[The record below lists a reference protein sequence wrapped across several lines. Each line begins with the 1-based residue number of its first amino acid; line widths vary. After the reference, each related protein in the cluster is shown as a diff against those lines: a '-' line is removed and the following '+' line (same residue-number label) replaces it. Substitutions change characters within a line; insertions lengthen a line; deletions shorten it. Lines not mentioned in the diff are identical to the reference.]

1 MSFPFFDIRSL
12 TDRLKV
18 KGSFHQNFAI
28 TLSWNTLAVAVGFLY
43 TPFLARLYTPEAYGL
58 FGVYLALA
66 QNVSL
71 VATLQLPRAY
81 TLAETGNDMSRLFSA
96 SALFTAVVVIVI
108 LFCVILFKTSVLN
121 FFNIIP
127 LGNMLYLLP
136 FTILLFAVSDIY
148 RSWNIRYKNF
158 KRNAVNQFIASVFPR
173 SLSVLYALRFPAQ
186 QFGLILGDTT
196 SKIAEVFHLGA
207 KGATQQLRKC
217 VYENLSW
224 GNFRETILR
233 YKNYPAY
240 VLPGS
245 LVAVLLPQ
253 IPLFFF
259 TKYFSLEDAGYFS
272 LANSMLSVPVMVLA
286 GAIAPVFL
294 QKVSEVYLENEA
306 KVAGLTQELANKLF
320 YLGVFPILLLTVFG
334 DVIFAVVFGKPWI
347 QAGVISGYM
356 GFYFLLMVIHVPLL
370 SIYRIYKRERYLLLM
385 NVVHVMVNL
394 LALYAGFYWNSIETC
409 VLAFSISNVCLY
421 LANILII
428 FSITETSI
436 IKSIVKWAVVAG
448 FLFALLKLVRWWLQD
463 FIQGYLI

>member
-1 MSFPFFDIRSL
+1 MFPFFDIRSL

-18 KGSFHQNFAI
+18 KGSFYQNFAI

-58 FGVYLALA
+58 LGVYLALA

-81 TLAETGNDMSRLFSA
+81 TLAETENDMSRLFSA
-96 SALFTAVVVIVI
+96 SALFTTVVVIVV
-108 LFCVILFKTSVLN
+108 LFCVILFKTSILN
-121 FFNIIP
+121 FFNILP
-127 LGNMLYLLP
+127 LGDMLYLLP
-136 FTILLFAVSDIY
+136 FTILLLAVSDIY

-158 KRNAVNQFIASVFPR
+158 KRNAVNQFIASVFSR
-173 SLSVLYALRFPAQ
+173 SLSVLYALRFSTQ

-196 SKIAEVFHLGA
+196 SKIAEVLHFGA
-207 KGATQQLRKC
+207 KGATQQLRKS

-224 GNFRETILR
+224 SNFQETILR
-233 YKNYPAY
+233 YKNYPVY

-272 LANSMLSVPVMVLA
+272 LANSMLNVPVMILA

-294 QKVSEVYLENEA
+294 QKVSEVYLETQVRVGVLA
-306 KVAGLTQELANKLF
+306 QELANKLF
-320 YLGVFPILLLTVFG
+320 YLGVFPILILTVFG
-334 DVIFAVVFGKPWI
+334 DVIFGVVFGPPWI

-356 GFYFLLMVIHVPLL
+356 GFYFLLMLIHVPLL
-370 SIYRIYKRERYLLLM
+370 SIYRIYKQEQYLLLM
-385 NVVHVMVNL
+385 NVVHVVVNL
-394 LALYAGFYWNSIETC
+394 LALYSGYYMSSIEMS
-409 VLAFSISNVCLY
+409 VLALSISNVCLY
-421 LANILII
+421 LINILII

-448 FLFALLKLVRWWLQD
+448 FLFALLKLVRWGLQD